1 MVARNAPTL
10 LKKPCFCC
18 FVAVSVV
25 LGCALFF
32 CVSGGGKTTGS
43 SCMTLFLSSFSVATV
58 SVRSGAGSVAR
69 KTNGASTATC
79 SWGEGMGRGC
89 AGGATGGDGLDS
101 NGGGGGGAA
110 LATCTGAATGH
121 PQLRLERTASLRWP

>member
-1 MVARNAPTL
+1 MVARNAPTR

-18 FVAVSVV
+18 FVAVSEV
-25 LGCALFF
+25 LDGALPF
-32 CVSGGGKTTGS
+32 CVWDGGKTTGS

-79 SWGEGMGRGC
+79 SSGEGAGRGF
-89 AGGATGGDGLDS
+89 ADWATGCDGLDS
-101 NGGGGGGAA
+101 IGGGAV
-110 LATCTGAATGH
+110 LATCAGGVTGH
-121 PQLRLERTASLRWP
+121 PQLCL